1 MPAQGNID
9 GSLLTSGRDN
19 DPMTNMHTYLHTFA
33 PTSTGL
39 VEYAI
44 REKDLMARTN
54 RNLRSGLD
62 HIVILQLL

>member
-1 MPAQGNID
+1 MLAQGSID

-44 REKDLMARTN
+44 REEDLMARTN
-54 RNLRSGLD
+54 RNQLSGLD
-62 HIVILQLL
+62 QIVILRLL